1 MGSHLMLSASEQLLS
16 VLLTIP
22 INLSQQASELPQLLA
37 KNREREIFGAWSLE
51 DHLLSSIDL

>member
-1 MGSHLMLSASEQLLS
+1 MLSASEQLLS